1 MKNHPSKI
9 KFFLFFLIIGVCVQA
24 QLSSTEVKTL
34 KANINSATADLKSL
48 QSDFVQTKHLDFME
62 NDVKSNGK
70 LLYKAN
76 SKIRWEYTS
85 PFHYY
90 VIFNNDKMFVNDNG
104 KKKETEVSSSK
115 LLKDLSKIMLGTVNG
130 SAVLDETK
138 FKINYSK
145 SGADFLAKMIPTDK
159 TYKKYIKQID
169 LTFDGKTYLL
179 KKIKTTEPS
188 LDYTLIEFSNQK
200 KNAAVSEDK
209 FAFK

>member
-1 MKNHPSKI
+1 MKNLIFSFVCF
-9 KFFLFFLIIGVCVQA
+9 FFLSGLVQA
-24 QLSSTEVKTL
+24 QLSSAEIKTL
-34 KANINSATADLKSL
+34 KSNINSATANLTSL
-48 QSDFVQTKHLDFME
+48 ESTFTQTKHLDFME
-62 NDVKSNGK
+62 NDVKSSGK
-70 LLYKAN
+70 LYYKSK

-90 VIFNNDKMFVNDNG
+90 VIFNQDKMFVNDNG
-104 KKKETEVSSSK
+104 KKKQTDLSSNK
-115 LLKDLSKIMLGTVNG
+115 QLKDVSKIMLGTVNG

-138 FKINYSK
+138 FKITYSK
-145 SGADFLAKMIPTDK
+145 SGADFVAKMTPTDK
-159 TYKKYIKQID
+159 TYKKYIQQID

-188 LDYTLIEFSNQK
+188 FDYTLIEFSNQK

>member
-1 MKNHPSKI
+1 MKNLIVRLSCV
-9 KFFLFFLIIGVCVQA
+9 LFLIFSGLIQA
-24 QLSSTEVKTL
+24 QLSPAEIKTL
-34 KANINSATADLKSL
+34 KENINSATANLASL
-48 QSDFVQTKHLDFME
+48 ESTFTQTKHLDFME
-62 NDVKSNGK
+62 NDVKSSGK
-70 LLYKAN
+70 LYYKSQ

-85 PFHYY
+85 PFDYY

-104 KKKETEVSSSK
+104 KKKETELSSNK

-130 SAVLDETK
+130 SAVLNETK
-138 FKINYSK
+138 FKITYSK
-145 SGADFLAKMIPTDK
+145 SDAGFTAKMIPTDK
-159 TYKKYIKQID
+159 TYKKYIQQID

-200 KNAAVSEDK
+200 KNAAVSEEK